1 MLIIYPDSIDR
12 LQVIDSVKSQLVNAI
27 QKYFDTTETRITIG
41 VEYFKI
47 QLYINNNDVTYA
59 IHEWKTNMIPIVYHL
74 EDSEKNLQMIHYAKL
89 AQKKFFQIN
98 LLYIQQL
105 NDKMI
110 SLIPDFLIYLKQLQ
124 LIITKNQLNII
135 NLKKYLTNKIHCIH
149 DIKEFNQCL
158 QSIIGQSFDSKGLRC
173 HIINLILQIL
183 NDIQI
188 ILSNL
193 LKQFILPLN
202 QITPGCET
210 LQQINKKK
218 MIKNLLKNLL
228 HNLQQTTTTTTNNN
242 NNNNNNN
249 NHMNSDEIPINLQ
262 YIIRNEN
269 LYKYGWMLCL
279 TTNLLNKLKNI
290 DYIIDEYFFQFNYTI

>member
-1 MLIIYPDSIDR
+1 MTDDVHSSDEIMFPTYRRNPGEIGVKLHISECQPIANSVYSSMNYFLANVREKFEQQILYNTNLLELKWCLEEENDEVFSGFILERIEPDFMLIIYPDSIDR
-12 LQVIDSVKSQLVNAI
+12 LQMIDSVKSQLVNAI

-124 LIITKNQLNII
+124 LIITNNQLNII

-188 ILSNL
+188 ILS
-193 LKQFILPLN
+193 KHACVYE
-202 QITPGCET
+202 GE
-210 LQQINKKK
+210 
-218 MIKNLLKNLL
+218 
-228 HNLQQTTTTTTNNN
+228 
-242 NNNNNNN
+242 
-249 NHMNSDEIPINLQ
+249 
-262 YIIRNEN
+262 
-269 LYKYGWMLCL
+269 
-279 TTNLLNKLKNI
+279 
-290 DYIIDEYFFQFNYTI
+290 